1 MHVYLDWCMLVIAN
15 LALKDF
21 GVYRFNC
28 MSLMQAKSIFM
39 VGLISFHILSLMM
52 CTLISGQSI
61 CHWQEGTIWYVT
73 PLGDSCFSDLEN
85 SCFDINTYVQNVSK
99 YFVSNT
105 TFIFLPG
112 IHLLYVTSLVQ
123 IQNVENLCLISS
135 NNFTQSSIADDVIT
149 YNFEPYEDDSNVTYL
164 ESLTNITCNRT
175 SGFFFSNVT
184 NLYITNLTITNCGVF
199 SPVKIKLSAS
209 IHLVNITNLW
219 MEGVTIKNSTGYGLL
234 GVNVLGQA
242 LIMRSSFI
250 GNNQL
255 VKDACTKENI
265 TLQCNNLA
273 ISITSYLYKDSSLCS
288 ANGGNLYIQYED
300 PIGNTSNANTLLLS
314 DLTFSLGIDGSYPDC
329 NHSSNPGTGLALVMS
344 QSSFFIKV
352 NIQHTTSYR
361 NQGSYGANFYFEVVS
376 SSDIAIYDAHSKLG
390 ISLNGSVYYHSLQS
404 SKVQNNATTQFSI
417 SNSIFECNYGVA
429 CASML
434 LTNFLQSI
442 IIVENSIIS
451 NDTSGS
457 GASVV
462 VENLRNLVIY
472 FTNCTFRIIQLDK
485 YDGSVQILG
494 PLKTQLYVSE
504 SFIMYTDLIFKF
516 ADVYVINSTFNFA
529 LVTAIRSTMI
539 CSGIVTF
546 QNSLTHGSGGAIS
559 LYFSVLIINKYAN
572 VQFLHNHATLGGAL
586 FIDLLSTINFT
597 SPCNVSFTNN
607 SAVIAGGAIYV
618 QGVPQ
623 SVYIKM
629 KCFFQFNDTSNAHNV
644 DVYFEGNSAGD
655 AGSVLYGGNIDYC
668 TLDYCNEYRD
678 KCNQSP
684 GSTFDMIAH
693 YGNHD
698 DSVSQISSDPTMIC
712 FCNQSMP
719 LNCSNAISEPIFVYP
734 GEVITQTILTL
745 GQRQGTAPGVIYIY
759 YKESDIT
766 VLSALRS
773 SNHCDVYTIPFRNE
787 YGSYNQYMTIDNSFS
802 FNDTNNTIA
811 LDITVLPCPTGF
823 IVDHSSFRCVCN
835 ELLHTHG
842 VTCEINNKV
851 FSWTSEEK
859 WIGNT
864 SDGVLGVVDDC
875 PYDYCNDAK
884 NVSLDSDLHCSFNH
898 CGVMCGQCCAGLSM
912 KFGSSQCGECSNYY
926 FLLLIPF
933 ALMGVIVVFF
943 LIAINFTVANGTI
956 NGLVLYAFVIKLN
969 IDIFFSPSCGK
980 EYVIMNILSIFV
992 AWFNFDLGIETCF
1005 YEGMTSSDK
1014 VWLQFAFPAYVA
1026 FILLVIVVA
1035 GNRSTTISR
1044 LCRYNMVPVM
1054 GTLILLLY
1062 SKMLRVLFN
1071 IFTFSRMYTSND
1083 TYQFVWTYDGNIPY
1097 LGPQHVGVFIVG
1109 VLVTMVFMVPYTLL
1123 LLLTPYLVKLS
1134 HWRVF
1139 CWMNKMKPLVD
1150 CYEAPFKD
1158 RYRFWTG
1165 AMLIYRIALGTMS
1178 TLFGSQQPTLIL
1190 LAIVVV
1196 HAAIVFS
1203 GFAIYKS
1210 WIISALESVLHTS
1223 IVVNSLVLFIFIQGS
1238 YQCSSLATAV
1248 CASIAFICFLA
1259 VLAHNIYMQCRD
1271 RQING
1276 RSCLN
1281 LNSNEKRESPKAMEY
1296 EYREPLLDTDQ

>member
-1 MHVYLDWCMLVIAN
+1 
-15 LALKDF
+15 
-21 GVYRFNC
+21 
-28 MSLMQAKSIFM
+28 MSLLQAKSFLM
-39 VGLISFHILSLMM
+39 AGLISFHILSLMM

-73 PLGDSCFSDLEN
+73 PLGDYCSSDLEN

-112 IHLLYVTSLVQ
+112 IHLLYVKSLVQ

-149 YNFEPYEDDSNVTYL
+149 YNFEPYEDDGNVTYL
-164 ESLTNITCNRT
+164 ESLTNITCNGT
-175 SGFFFSNVT
+175 SGFLFSNVE

-300 PIGNTSNANTLLLS
+300 PIGNTTNTNTLLLS

-329 NHSSNPGTGLALVMS
+329 YDYSNPGTGLALVMS

-361 NQGSYGANFYFEVVS
+361 NQGSYGANYYFEVVS
-376 SSDIAIYDAHSKLG
+376 SSDIAIYDAHSKLA
-390 ISLNGSVYYHSLQS
+390 ISRNGSVYYRAYD
-404 SKVQNNATTQFSI
+404 VQNSTTALFSI
-417 SNSIFECNYGVA
+417 SKSTFECNYGIEL
-429 CASML
+429 ASMKVQL
-434 LTNFLQSI
+434 LVQSKI
-442 IIVENSIIS
+442 TVENSLFLSDSSPYGI
-451 NDTSGS
+451 
-457 GASVV
+457 SVV
-462 VENLRNLVIY
+462 VVGTSAAVMY
-472 FTNCTFRIIQLDK
+472 VSNCTFKLFQLNQ
-485 YDGSVQILG
+485 YYGAVQILG
-494 PLKTQLYVSE
+494 PQLHVSE
-504 SFIMYTDLIFKF
+504 SFIMHTELYYYF
-516 ADVYVINSTFNFA
+516 ADVFVLRNCTFNHA
-529 LVTAIRSTMI
+529 LIVAYRTTII
-539 CSGIVTF
+539 CSGIVIF
-546 QNSLTHGSGGAIS
+546 QNTLTNNNGGAIT
-559 LYFSVLIINKYAN
+559 LYYATLIINEYAN
-572 VQFLHNHATLGGAL
+572 VKFINNKATYGAAL
-586 FIDLLSTINFT
+586 YIDPSSRIFFT
-597 SPCNVSFTNN
+597 SPCNVSFINN
-607 SAVIAGGAIYV
+607 TAVLAGGAIYV
-618 QGVPQ
+618 QDMPQ
-623 SVYIKM
+623 SAYLLT
-629 KCFFQFNDTSNAHNV
+629 KCFFQFSDITDINV
-644 DVYFEGNSAGD
+644 NVYFEGNSAGES
-655 AGSVLYGGNIDYC
+655 GSVQYGGNIDYC
-668 TLDYCNEYRD
+668 ILDRSHS
-678 KCNQSP
+678 SP
-684 GSTFDMIAH
+684 CIESSKSVFNMITH
-693 YGNHD
+693 FGHND
-698 DSVSQISSDPTMIC
+698 DSVSQISSDPIMIC

-719 LNCSNAISEPIFVYP
+719 LNCSDAIIEPILVYP
-734 GEVITQTILTL
+734 GEVITQSILTL
-745 GQRQGTAPGVIYIY
+745 GQRQRTAPGVVYIY
-759 YKESDIT
+759 YKEPDMT
-766 VLSALRS
+766 VLSALRI

-787 YGSYNQYMTIDNSFS
+787 YGSYNQYITTDSSFS
-802 FNDTNNTIA
+802 FNMNNNTIT
-811 LDITVLPCPTGF
+811 LNITVLPCPTGF
-823 IVDHSSFRCVCN
+823 TVDHLFKCVCN
-835 ELLHTHG
+835 DLLLTHG
-842 VTCEINNKV
+842 VICEIDNKV
-851 FSWTSEEK
+851 FLWTSGKK

-884 NVSLDSDLHCSFNH
+884 NVSLDSNLHCSFNH

-926 FLLLIPF
+926 LLLLIPF
-933 ALMGVIVVFF
+933 ALMGVIVVCF
-943 LIAINFTVANGTI
+943 LIAINLTVANGTI

-969 IDIFFSPSCGK
+969 IYIFFSPSCGK
-980 EYVIMNILSIFV
+980 EYVIMKILSIFV

-1026 FILLVIVVA
+1026 FILGVIVVA
-1035 GNRSTTISR
+1035 GNISPKFSR

-1083 TYQFVWTYDGNIPY
+1083 TYHFFWTYDGNIPY
-1097 LGPQHVGVFIVG
+1097 LGPQHVGLFIVG
-1109 VLVTMVFMVPYTLL
+1109 LLVTVVFMVPYTLL

-1190 LAIVVV
+1190 LAVVVV

-1210 WIISALESVLHTS
+1210 WIISALESILHTS
-1223 IVVNSLVLFIFIQGS
+1223 IVVNSLVLFIFVQGS

-1276 RSCLN
+1276 RSRLN
-1281 LNSNEKRESPKAMEY
+1281 LNSKEQRESLNAAVY